1 MSHRVYGLDIVRATA
16 ILTVVYMHAILNLGI
31 PALLRYS
38 IGDGVSIFFVLSG
51 FLIGKIL
58 LNTINK
64 PAFSL
69 HDLTKFWFR
78 RWMRTLPAYFFVLS
92 LLIIY
97 QVLTSSN
104 HFSNYYHYYFFTQS
118 LFYNGAALYPESWSL
133 CVEEWFYLI
142 VPVVFLISAKH
153 SKKALL
159 FCILSIIVVCSAVA
173 VIRAAPLSGHDE
185 WDVYVRQATTTR
197 FDSIMYGVLG
207 AYCSYHGLWKNR
219 KVLFIIGLGCYL
231 AITLYYDVFGFTL
244 FLKYFW
250 LPIQSISVLLTLPF
264 LENIRTGSGIIY
276 RTVTFVSVISY
287 SMYLLCFTPF
297 QIIHSKLSS
306 FFHVNS
312 IGFTAIV
319 YLAITFGGAYLLN
332 KLIEKPCMNLRDRH
346 ARKKQQHTAKKRVPT

>member
-1 MSHRVYGLDIVRATA
+1 MSNRVYGLDIVRATA

-58 LNTINK
+58 LNTIHK
-64 PAFSL
+64 PAFRL
-69 HDLTKFWFR
+69 RDLTRFWFR
-78 RWMRTLPAYFFVLS
+78 RWMRTLPAYFFVLT

-97 QVLTSSN
+97 QVTTSAKN
-104 HFSNYYHYYFFTQS
+104 FSDYYHYYFFTQS
-118 LFYNGAALYPESWSL
+118 FFYNGAALYPESWSL

-142 VPVVFLISAKH
+142 VPLVFLISTRQ

-159 FCILSIIVVCSAVA
+159 FCILSIIVVCSVTA
-173 VIRAAPLSGHDE
+173 VIKAAPLSGHDE
-185 WDVYVRQATTTR
+185 WDVYARQATITR

-207 AYCSYHGLWKNR
+207 AYCSYHGLWKRR
-219 KVLFIIGLGCYL
+219 KRLFIIGLACYL
-231 AITLYYDVFGFTL
+231 AITLYYDVFGFTA
-244 FLKYFW
+244 FLKYTW
-250 LPIQSISVLLTLPF
+250 LPVQSIAVLLTLPF
-264 LENIRTGSGIIY
+264 LENIKTGSGIIY
-276 RTVTFVSVISY
+276 RAVTFISVISY

-306 FFHVNS
+306 FLHANS
-312 IGFTAIV
+312 VGFTALL

-332 KLIEKPCMNLRDRH
+332 SLIEKPFMNLRDRR
-346 ARKKQQHTAKKRVPT
+346 ARNKQQHTTKKSVRT